1 MATVGAVG
9 WASLEAIWVPGADWP
24 QRPELGTQNLSATE
38 LGKSG
43 VILLAP
49 SSGFT
54 QGQAAVFWDSDAGKQ
69 LRRIDGEGVFFGGDH
84 LVDLR
89 NTDQTLRIWNLRG
102 VKSPEDVK
110 TLMPDLRQ
118 IVLPGSTFDVNSY
131 IENDSLV
138 IEDIKNHAYRIYDL
152 TKPAEAITANSI
164 EINKVHFSPVVGRTK
179 EYLFATS
186 ASHNSQNQ
194 WQLSI
199 LPKELGIADLS
210 LEDELTYIGFKEAE
224 EETELVVLTKS
235 AQDTNIENF
244 KILTKQIKSLGKR
257 SLAIPSSLVSS
268 FGRDIRYGFLGD
280 LFIHYTLF
288 ESTLEFDTLY
298 RDGDFRLLDWV
309 HDNDARS
316 GFTSGQ
322 KSSLAYIISNDGVIR
337 FWNNEGQLQ
346 GRLETGS
353 KYERGA
359 QVVLRSSGN
368 YAVIYDPE
376 EKRIIIWNIVTKKQ
390 TASIA
395 ADDINGISAGGNDDE
410 FAVSMPTATIEMFK
424 VDGRSLGVVSGIEG
438 GPISVTRGYCSATIW
453 TNRGQVLRVFR
464 KWQVFG
470 FLKFGRGDC
479 PDDGNRA

>member
-1 MATVGAVG
+1 MIHDYLVEPIKIATQDASTRAEDAARALEAFVKEWRENRRTVIPLGKLTEIQRYAPPGLLRTRDARHLRFRSYVIGYGQPAALGGLAAMATVGAVG

-24 QRPELGTQNLSATE
+24 QRPELGTQNLRATE

-110 TLMPDLRQ
+110 TLAPDLRQ

-179 EYLFATS
+179 EYLFAAS

-257 SLAIPSSLVSS
+257 SMAIPSSLVSS
-268 FGRDIRYGFLGD
+268 FGRDSRYGFQGD
-280 LFIHYTLF
+280 LFIHYTFLNQLW
-288 ESTLEFDTLY
+288 SLILYTDTVI
-298 RDGDFRLLDWV
+298 LDYW
-309 HDNDARS
+309 
-316 GFTSGQ
+316 
-322 KSSLAYIISNDGVIR
+322 
-337 FWNNEGQLQ
+337 
-346 GRLETGS
+346 TGS
-353 KYERGA
+353 M
-359 QVVLRSSGN
+359 
-368 YAVIYDPE
+368 I
-376 EKRIIIWNIVTKKQ
+376 T
-390 TASIA
+390 
-395 ADDINGISAGGNDDE
+395 
-410 FAVSMPTATIEMFK
+410 MP
-424 VDGRSLGVVSGIEG
+424 GR
-438 GPISVTRGYCSATIW
+438 
-453 TNRGQVLRVFR
+453 
-464 KWQVFG
+464 
-470 FLKFGRGDC
+470 D
-479 PDDGNRA
+479 